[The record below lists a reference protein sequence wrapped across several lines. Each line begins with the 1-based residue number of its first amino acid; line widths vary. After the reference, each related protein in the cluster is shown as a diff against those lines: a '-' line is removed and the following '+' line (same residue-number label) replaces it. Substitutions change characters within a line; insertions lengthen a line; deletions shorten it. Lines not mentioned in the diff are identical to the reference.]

1 MQRCC
6 PSKRQQNHSA
16 GDEGSGAAMDRE
28 TAGIALREKR
38 ASLGLSLDDVA
49 RATLLRKAVLAS
61 MESGG
66 PPEPNGFFRSYA
78 RRYAG
83 FLGLD
88 GDEVVAAFS
97 SRTVREAPE
106 VIEAATPMPQRER
119 ARKNVS
125 AFTRKRGL
133 GPVVF
138 IIIVALTAAVILLSK
153 PWAGSAPSQGGQSTP
168 SNTAPSSSTPSETT
182 PASGS
187 TTTSGAG
194 ETGTTT
200 QTGILT
206 LRFSATTQRAWLEIT
221 ADEQVVFSGILR
233 PGDSTQATGRYIVV
247 DFGNAMYTHVAVN
260 GVDQGLVSP
269 DKTVMTVEYGS
280 PPAQP

>member
-1 MQRCC
+1 
-6 PSKRQQNHSA
+6 
-16 GDEGSGAAMDRE
+16 MDRE
-28 TAGIALREKR
+28 TAGITLREKR

-88 GDEVVAAFS
+88 GDEIVAAFS
-97 SRTVREAPE
+97 SKAVREAPE
-106 VIEAATPMPQRER
+106 AAEVAAPMPQHEHV
-119 ARKNVS
+119 RKSVS

-138 IIIVALTAAVILLSK
+138 VVIVALTAAVILLSR
-153 PWAGSAPSQGGQSTP
+153 PWAGGVPPEGGQSTP
-168 SNTAPSSSTPSETT
+168 SNAAPSSSTPSTT
-182 PASGS
+182 SPTSGS
-187 TTTSGAG
+187 TTSPDTG
-194 ETGTTT
+194 ETGTTA
-200 QTGILT
+200 QTGIQT

-221 ADEQVVFSGILR
+221 ADGQVVFSGILR
-233 PGDSTQATGRYIVV
+233 PGDSTQVTGSYIIV
-247 DFGNAMYTHVAVN
+247 DFGNAMYTQVAVN
-260 GVDQGLVSP
+260 GVDQGLVSSS
-269 DKTVMTVEYGS
+269 KTVMTVEYGS